1 MDREEHGEEEGGEA
15 APPAVVGRYPEQADQ
30 VEGPDRDRLEPV
42 DRQDRAQ
49 VPVLEERE
57 DDRHAVRNDN

>member
-30 VEGPDRDRLEPV
+30 VEGPDRDR
-42 DRQDRAQ
+42 AQ

-57 DDRHAVRNDN
+57 DDRHAVRNDK